1 MCGSCHP
8 EKVEFFVPCYLQI
21 SDHFARKCVIILDL
35 NEKNEE
41 QKLNDKHMLPQ
52 ENNFTSRTRVV

>member
-21 SDHFARKCVIILDL
+21 SDYFARKCVIILDL

-41 QKLNDKHMLPQ
+41 QKLNDEHMIP
-52 ENNFTSRTRVV
+52 